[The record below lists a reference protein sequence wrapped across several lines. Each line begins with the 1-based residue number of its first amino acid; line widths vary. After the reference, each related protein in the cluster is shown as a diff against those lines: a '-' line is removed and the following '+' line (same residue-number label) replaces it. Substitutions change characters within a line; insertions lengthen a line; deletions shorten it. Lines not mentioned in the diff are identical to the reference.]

1 MSERH
6 LATVRSVSAI
16 VTLFDKEGNPAQSVE
31 GVFLD
36 GWFSI
41 VQRGDFKVGDN
52 VLYLEIDS
60 VLNPELA
67 WVQTYAPFMEKH
79 HWRLK
84 TLKLNSL
91 RLPDENGAPS
101 PYPPISQGLVLPMQA
116 ITDAQAEKNDAESLD
131 ALLGIEKYERPV
143 KAMSGDARGSFP
155 GHIHKT
161 DEERIQNF
169 AEQIGFFMGKPWVA
183 TYKMDGSSTT
193 VWLGDEG
200 ELRIASRTLEL
211 YYDEANYFSKAA
223 MTQPGIKPLLAENPA
238 ISAVQ
243 GEAIG
248 EGVQGN
254 PHGVK
259 GHRLVVFN
267 LIDRA
272 SGLPI
277 PYTQMAALCA
287 QYDIACVKVHSSGD
301 SFEMTPK
308 ACIELVSTLIAID
321 YGQIQGKRSKW
332 AEGLVFRLNG
342 DKPQALPNGEN
353 ASFKAINP
361 NYLLD
366 NGE

>member
-101 PYPPISQGLVLPMQA
+101 PYPPISQGLVLPMQV

-155 GHIHKT
+155 VIS
-161 DEERIQNF
+161 I
-169 AEQIGFFMGKPWVA
+169 KP
-183 TYKMDGSSTT
+183 MRS
-193 VWLGDEG
+193 
-200 ELRIASRTLEL
+200 ASRISPNRLASSW
-211 YYDEANYFSKAA
+211 ANRGWRLIRWTAA
-223 MTQPGIKPLLAENPA
+223 APRSGWGMRANSASPVGRWNFTMTRPT
-238 ISAVQ
+238 ISA
-243 GEAIG
+243 
-248 EGVQGN
+248 
-254 PHGVK
+254 
-259 GHRLVVFN
+259 
-267 LIDRA
+267 
-272 SGLPI
+272 
-277 PYTQMAALCA
+277 
-287 QYDIACVKVHSSGD
+287 
-301 SFEMTPK
+301 
-308 ACIELVSTLIAID
+308 
-321 YGQIQGKRSKW
+321 KR
-332 AEGLVFRLNG
+332 
-342 DKPQALPNGEN
+342 P
-353 ASFKAINP
+353 
-361 NYLLD
+361 
-366 NGE
+366 